1 MADSSF
7 IDRIA
12 QAHGCSRELAA
23 ALMTEGLAAL
33 HEASFK
39 RGAADGMRAVHAD
52 LGPLA
57 AWHFVGLLVDA
68 AESGHASILVQDYIR
83 LDASASQFDA
93 IAEQWSAEM
102 KASDPL

>member
-1 MADSSF
+1 MAVSSF

-12 QAHGCSRELAA
+12 EAHGCSRELAA
-23 ALMTEGLAAL
+23 ALMTDGLAAL

-39 RGAADGMRAVHAD
+39 HGAAGGMRAVHAD

-68 AESGHASILVQDYIR
+68 AEAGHASILVQDYLR

-93 IAEQWSAEM
+93 IAERWSAEM
-102 KASDPL
+102 KE

>member
-1 MADSSF
+1 MAVSSF

-12 QAHGCSRELAA
+12 EAHGCSRELAA
-23 ALMTEGLAAL
+23 ALMTDGLAAL

-68 AESGHASILVQDYIR
+68 AESGHASILVQDYLR
-83 LDASASQFDA
+83 LDPSASRFDA
-93 IAEQWSAEM
+93 IAEQWTAEM
-102 KASDPL
+102 KKP

>member
-1 MADSSF
+1 MAVSSF

-12 QAHGCSRELAA
+12 EAHGCSRELAA
-23 ALMTEGLAAL
+23 ALMTDGLAAL

-39 RGAADGMRAVHAD
+39 HGAADGMRAVHAD

-68 AESGHASILVQDYIR
+68 AESGHASILVQDYVR
-83 LDASASQFDA
+83 LDPAASQFDE
-93 IAEQWSAEM
+93 IAERWAAET
-102 KASDPL
+102 KKS

>member
-1 MADSSF
+1 MAASSF

-23 ALMTEGLAAL
+23 ALMTDGLAAL

-68 AESGHASILVQDYIR
+68 AESGHASILVQDYLRI
-83 LDASASQFDA
+83 DPEASRFDK
-93 IAEQWSAEM
+93 IADRWSAEVQAG
-102 KASDPL
+102 KD